1 MEYNEQAFKEKAN
14 LKAMKVWLALIAI
27 MTLSYGSDLSKGIY
41 TATQYVVFLVMAWA
55 PFTIGLLT
63 LKLKGRATPCYKD
76 VLALGYGFFYAYVV
90 CITDSATAYAY
101 ILPLTSMLILFKDR
115 SYMIRC
121 AVTNEIV
128 IVISAIL
135 HVFLGLNPNVKMTD
149 YYLQFST
156 LLLCYICYILSV
168 DHLNESDGAL
178 VASIRDNLSR
188 VVTTVGQVKGASSSI
203 VDGVTVVRE
212 LADENRQGADSVVSS
227 MEELTRNNDVLH
239 NKTLSSM
246 DRSTDIS
253 TQVQNVA
260 GLIDEM
266 VTLIQ
271 ESVEHADVSAEE
283 LADVMNTTDTM
294 AALSGEV
301 EQVLE
306 NFKQEFDMV
315 KEETGTIEGITFQ
328 TNLLALNASIE
339 AARAGEAGKGFAVVA
354 GQIQDLSM
362 GTKTSSGR
370 IRDALDHLEE
380 TSEKMTESITKTLE
394 MIRMTR
400 EKLTQVQES
409 VTSITD
415 DSKKLG
421 RNIGVIDG
429 AMKEVEASNSDM
441 VENMKQICDTMEVM
455 TECINQSDE
464 VSRTMLSKYEE
475 SSVNVDKIESVV
487 GKLMEELG
495 TGGFMGIG
503 DAQPGMHVV
512 LVAKTGAQAAGTEF
526 HGEVF
531 ESQSDGVLVKI
542 KPEAGKTIEIKKKDI
557 TYELQICVNNALYTW
572 EDVSVSAASNAGTD
586 SYRFAV
592 TTNPKV
598 INRRKYPRMPVANA
612 CTVTLKKSG
621 KAYNGRMINISAGG
635 FAFSAHQEDFANA
648 IGQDILLEI
657 PDFPLEEA
665 RTLDGHIIRST
676 DHDGEFIVGCR
687 MPEDSEEIQ
696 AYVNKNYR
704 E

>member
-41 TATQYVVFLVMAWA
+41 TATQYVVFLVMAWV
-55 PFTIGLLT
+55 PFAIGLLT
-63 LKLKGRATPCYKD
+63 LKLKGRATPYYKD

-188 VVTTVGQVKGASSSI
+188 VVTTVGQVKGASNSI

-239 NKTLSSM
+239 NKTMSSM

-306 NFKQEFDMV
+306 NFKQKFEMV
-315 KEETGTIEGITFQ
+315 KEETGTI
-328 TNLLALNASIE
+328 
-339 AARAGEAGKGFAVVA
+339 KGFAVVA

-421 RNIGVIDG
+421 QNIGVIDG

-464 VSRTMLSKYEE
+464 ASRTMLSKYEE

-495 TGGFMGIG
+495 SGGFMGIG
-503 DAQPGMHVV
+503 DVQPGMHVV
-512 LVAKTGAQAAGTEF
+512 LVAKNGAQAAGTEF

-572 EDVSVSAASNAGTD
+572 EDVSVSAASNAGAD
-586 SYRFAV
+586 SYRIAV
-592 TTNPKV
+592 ATNPKV

-676 DHDGEFIVGCR
+676 DNDGEFIVGCR

>member
-1 MEYNEQAFKEKAN
+1 MIESGRRHRRKQGMEYNEQAFKEKAN

-41 TATQYVVFLVMAWA
+41 TATQYVVFLVMAWV
-55 PFTIGLLT
+55 PFAIGLLT

-301 EQVLE
+301 EQVL
-306 NFKQEFDMV
+306 DV
-315 KEETGTIEGITFQ
+315 AHDGVHVR
-328 TNLLALNASIE
+328 
-339 AARAGEAGKGFAVVA
+339 AAEKRRVEVEPDHAAAVA
-354 GQIQDLSM
+354 
-362 GTKTSSGR
+362 
-370 IRDALDHLEE
+370 
-380 TSEKMTESITKTLE
+380 
-394 MIRMTR
+394 
-400 EKLTQVQES
+400 
-409 VTSITD
+409 
-415 DSKKLG
+415 
-421 RNIGVIDG
+421 DG
-429 AMKEVEASNSDM
+429 AKEVIREIARVRAHAAAVRVRGDHR
-441 VENMKQICDTMEVM
+441 
-455 TECINQSDE
+455 TE
-464 VSRTMLSKYEE
+464 
-475 SSVNVDKIESVV
+475 
-487 GKLMEELG
+487 
-495 TGGFMGIG
+495 
-503 DAQPGMHVV
+503 P
-512 LVAKTGAQAAGTEF
+512 KT
-526 HGEVF
+526 HH
-531 ESQSDGVLVKI
+531 I
-542 KPEAGKTIEIKKKDI
+542 
-557 TYELQICVNNALYTW
+557 
-572 EDVSVSAASNAGTD
+572 
-586 SYRFAV
+586 
-592 TTNPKV
+592 
-598 INRRKYPRMPVANA
+598 PR
-612 CTVTLKKSG
+612 
-621 KAYNGRMINISAGG
+621 
-635 FAFSAHQEDFANA
+635 
-648 IGQDILLEI
+648 
-657 PDFPLEEA
+657 
-665 RTLDGHIIRST
+665 
-676 DHDGEFIVGCR
+676 CR
-687 MPEDSEEIQ
+687 L
-696 AYVNKNYR
+696 
-704 E
+704 

>member
-41 TATQYVVFLVMAWA
+41 TATQYVVFLVMAWV
-55 PFTIGLLT
+55 PFAIGLLT

-354 GQIQDLSM
+354 DEVRNLASKSDQAAKATKELIDRSITSVQRGSEIVKKVSDSLDKTVDAAENVMGVIQDIAKAAEEEAEAISQVRE
-362 GTKTSSGR
+362 GIDQISSVVQTNS
-370 IRDALDHLEE
+370 A
-380 TSEKMTESITKTLE
+380 TSEESAAASEELSSQAALMKELLAKF
-394 MIRMTR
+394 
-400 EKLTQVQES
+400 KLCS
-409 VTSITD
+409 TD
-415 DSKKLG
+415 DVYSAAGKAEFRG
-421 RNIGVIDG
+421 EEPAEVGG
-429 AMKEVEASNSDM
+429 AASAF
-441 VENMKQICDTMEVM
+441 
-455 TECINQSDE
+455 
-464 VSRTMLSKYEE
+464 SKY
-475 SSVNVDKIESVV
+475 
-487 GKLMEELG
+487 
-495 TGGFMGIG
+495 
-503 DAQPGMHVV
+503 
-512 LVAKTGAQAAGTEF
+512 
-526 HGEVF
+526 
-531 ESQSDGVLVKI
+531 
-542 KPEAGKTIEIKKKDI
+542 
-557 TYELQICVNNALYTW
+557 
-572 EDVSVSAASNAGTD
+572 
-586 SYRFAV
+586 
-592 TTNPKV
+592 
-598 INRRKYPRMPVANA
+598 
-612 CTVTLKKSG
+612 
-621 KAYNGRMINISAGG
+621 
-635 FAFSAHQEDFANA
+635 
-648 IGQDILLEI
+648 
-657 PDFPLEEA
+657 
-665 RTLDGHIIRST
+665 
-676 DHDGEFIVGCR
+676 
-687 MPEDSEEIQ
+687 
-696 AYVNKNYR
+696 
-704 E
+704 

>member
-41 TATQYVVFLVMAWA
+41 TATQYVVFLVMAWV
-55 PFTIGLLT
+55 PFAIGLLT
-63 LKLKGRATPCYKD
+63 LKLKGRATPYYKD

-128 IVISAIL
+128 IVLSALL

-156 LLLCYICYILSV
+156 LLLCYICYVVSV

-239 NKTLSSM
+239 NKTMSSM

-306 NFKQEFDMV
+306 NFKQKFEMV

-339 AARAGEAGKGFAVVA
+339 AG
-354 GQIQDLSM
+354 
-362 GTKTSSGR
+362 
-370 IRDALDHLEE
+370 
-380 TSEKMTESITKTLE
+380 
-394 MIRMTR
+394 
-400 EKLTQVQES
+400 
-409 VTSITD
+409 
-415 DSKKLG
+415 
-421 RNIGVIDG
+421 
-429 AMKEVEASNSDM
+429 
-441 VENMKQICDTMEVM
+441 
-455 TECINQSDE
+455 
-464 VSRTMLSKYEE
+464 
-475 SSVNVDKIESVV
+475 
-487 GKLMEELG
+487 
-495 TGGFMGIG
+495 
-503 DAQPGMHVV
+503 
-512 LVAKTGAQAAGTEF
+512 
-526 HGEVF
+526 
-531 ESQSDGVLVKI
+531 
-542 KPEAGKTIEIKKKDI
+542 KPER
-557 TYELQICVNNALYTW
+557 ALPW
-572 EDVSVSAASNAGTD
+572 WQVR
-586 SYRFAV
+586 YR
-592 TTNPKV
+592 
-598 INRRKYPRMPVANA
+598 I
-612 CTVTLKKSG
+612 
-621 KAYNGRMINISAGG
+621 
-635 FAFSAHQEDFANA
+635 
-648 IGQDILLEI
+648 
-657 PDFPLEEA
+657 
-665 RTLDGHIIRST
+665 
-676 DHDGEFIVGCR
+676 
-687 MPEDSEEIQ
+687 
-696 AYVNKNYR
+696 
-704 E
+704 